1 MYRTL
6 FAGIILLCGLCLTG
20 GLTMYEWQTANPQPG
35 FPSVFRAGTETLAN
49 TDHLSHLRKAL
60 LSVDPETK
68 HYPKTWAALNRL
80 THQSDQR
87 GSLPKSPEVATSLH
101 LATVDLLQTA
111 AQEEVNTRAIQVSAT
126 HFYTQLSSLVT
137 LAIGI
142 IFLTM
147 IFYSERTIAKR
158 LAALGSDGHRCD
170 GKHDIWKR
178 FDVSLSTQSKR
189 IETSFQALQF
199 SVKQLQEQN
208 LALVLAQRQRLKAI
222 SSSQT
227 PVITQPLVSPAPV
240 EFEIQSSAHDL
251 PQFTASLVSPKSTLS
266 LVDVTLPDTEECQPA
281 PKMLEDHQLQTLKEI
296 QPVPQGL
303 NTYGGLLHLPY
314 SDVVAIEIEEI
325 ELLHHLYGSRVQ
337 AVVDVILTHLAEG
350 LQRHKVAAHE
360 LAISGTTLYWALL
373 EPTEL
378 STVERFI
385 CDCYEQTPIILDG
398 NQINPP
404 LLSVFFVES
413 SHSSYRLVQFA

>member
-6 FAGIILLCGLCLTG
+6 FAGIILLCGMCLTG
-20 GLTMYEWQTANPQPG
+20 GLTMYEWQTANTQPG
-35 FPSVFRAGTETLAN
+35 FPSVFRAGNETLAN
-49 TDHLSHLRKAL
+49 TDHLSHLRKTL

-80 THQSDQR
+80 TNQSDQR
-87 GSLPKSPEVATSLH
+87 GNLSKSPEGATSLH

-111 AQEEVNTRAIQVSAT
+111 AQEEVNTRTIQVSAS

-142 IFLTM
+142 IFLIM

-158 LAALGSDGHRCD
+158 LAVLGGDGHRHN
-170 GKHDIWKR
+170 GKHDIWRR

-189 IETSFQALQF
+189 IETSFQELQF

-208 LALVLAQRQRLKAI
+208 LALVLAQRQRSKAI
-222 SSSQT
+222 SSSQI
-227 PVITQPLVSPAPV
+227 PAITQPLGSPAPA
-240 EFEIQSSAHDL
+240 EFEVQSSTRDL

-266 LVDVTLPDTEECQPA
+266 LVDVTLPETEEFQPA
-281 PKMLEDHQLQTLKEI
+281 PTILEEHQIQTLKEI
-296 QPVPQGL
+296 PVPQGL
-303 NTYGGLLHLPY
+303 NTYGGLLGLPY

-337 AVVDVILTHLAEG
+337 AVVDMILNHLAEG
-350 LQRHKVAAHE
+350 LQRHNVAAHE
-360 LAISGTTLYWALL
+360 LAISGTTLFWALL

-385 CDCYEQTPIILDG
+385 CDCYERTPIILEG

>member
-20 GLTMYEWQTANPQPG
+20 GLTMYEWQTANTQPG
-35 FPSVFRAGTETLAN
+35 FLSVFRAGNETLAN
-49 TDHLSHLRKAL
+49 TDHLSQLRKTL

-68 HYPKTWAALNRL
+68 HYPRTWAALNRL
-80 THQSDQR
+80 THQSDQT
-87 GSLPKSPEVATSLH
+87 GNLSKSPEVATSLY

-111 AQEEVNTRAIQVSAT
+111 AQEEVNTRTIQVSAS
-126 HFYTQLSSLVT
+126 HFYTQLSSFVT

-142 IFLTM
+142 IFLIL

-158 LAALGSDGHRCD
+158 LATLGHDGHRRD

-178 FDVSLSTQSKR
+178 VDMSLSTQSKR
-189 IETSFQALQF
+189 IETSFQELQF

-208 LALVLAQRQRLKAI
+208 LALVLAQRHRSKTR
-222 SSSQT
+222 SSQT
-227 PVITQPLVSPAPV
+227 PVTTQPLGSPAPV
-240 EFEIQSSAHDL
+240 EVEIQSSAREL
-251 PQFTASLVSPKSTLS
+251 PQFTVSLVSPKSTLS
-266 LVDVTLPDTEECQPA
+266 LVDVNVPDAEEFQPA
-281 PKMLEDHQLQTLKEI
+281 PTMLEEHQVQTLKEI
-296 QPVPQGL
+296 PTVPPGL
-303 NTYGGLLHLPY
+303 NTYGGLLDLPY

-325 ELLHHLYGSRVQ
+325 ELLHHLYGHRVQ
-337 AVVDVILTHLAEG
+337 TVIDLILNHLSEG
-350 LQRHKVAAHE
+350 LQRHNVASHE

-385 CDCYEQTPIILDG
+385 CDCYEQTPIVLEG

-404 LLSVFFVES
+404 LLSVFFIES